1 MRFAVAVFPGSNCDI
16 DAYRAMGAVLGQQ
29 VEYVWHRAT
38 DLSGFDGVIL
48 PGGFSYGDYLR
59 PGAIARFSPLMTAVI
74 RFARE
79 GGIVIGVCNGFQLLT
94 EAGLLP
100 GALLRNRGLT
110 FICDTVHVR
119 VEHAGTAFTSRCAA
133 GQVLRLPI
141 AHGDGNYSV
150 NAVTL
155 AAMEQKGQV
164 LLRYCSAEGTA
175 DDVHNPNGSCANIA
189 GIVNERGNVAGMMP
203 HPERAAESLLGGT
216 DGLFILGSMIDCCM
230 RRNHESCAC

>member
-1 MRFAVAVFPGSNCDI
+1 MKVAVAVFPGSNCDV
-16 DAYRAMGAVLGQQ
+16 DAFRAMGAVLGQE
-29 VEYVWHRAT
+29 VAYVWHRAT
-38 DLSGFDGVIL
+38 DLSGFDVVIL

-59 PGAIARFSPLMTAVI
+59 PGAIARFSPLMNSVI

-79 GGIVIGVCNGFQLLT
+79 GGIVLGVCNGFQLLT

-119 VEHAGTAFTSRCAA
+119 VEQVGTAFTSRCGAE
-133 GQVLRLPI
+133 QVLRLPI

-150 NAVTL
+150 DPETL
-155 AAMEQKGQV
+155 AAMEQNGQV
-164 LLRYCSAEGTA
+164 LLRYCSADGVV
-175 DDVHNPNGSCANIA
+175 DDTHNPNGSCANIA
-189 GIVNERGNVAGMMP
+189 GVVNERGNVAGMMP

-216 DGLFILGSMIDCCM
+216 DGLFILGSMIDYCT
-230 RRNHESCAC
+230 RRNHESCAR